1 MDSLTAEL
9 EAARGS
15 LEVARE
21 RKFVEDDESRLAKV
35 ASAAAAVA
43 LRDSSFAEQTCAR
56 VEMLLQRAQQQS
68 LSGEGGAVGGGGGGG
83 SDARPLSE
91 VENSRVFHQTEPALN
106 MHSSSTASRSN
117 PYGSLNGAYGYGERA
132 WSRLDRVLGD

>member
-35 ASAAAAVA
+35 ASDAAAVA

-68 LSGEGGAVGGGGGGG
+68 LSGGGNPVGGGRGGG

-91 VENSRVFHQTEPALN
+91 VEANSRVFHQMEPALN
-106 MHSSSTASRSN
+106 SSSTASRSN